1 MSGVLEFRAL
11 GPLAVLR
18 DGAPVELGKGN
29 ERTLIALLVLHADRP
44 LSNDTIID
52 ALWGEQPPPTAPEM
66 VRNYV
71 ARVRKRLG
79 EDAIATMPSGY
90 RLVADPDA
98 VDLLRFERLG
108 KEGAQA
114 LESGNPD
121 AALQSLEEALA
132 LWSGRPLPEL
142 DSRAAGRDEIG
153 RLEELR
159 LQAIEGRMDAELT
172 LGRSGTLVPELEQLV
187 REHPHRERLL
197 GQLMLALYRCG
208 RQKDALERYQ
218 AGRRLLVEKAGLEP
232 APALQELQLAILRH
246 DPKLGAVRR
255 SDNGGHRPARRAMP
269 SRRTI
274 MLTASAAA
282 VLATA
287 VVVALVLFGG
297 SSGPIV
303 LSIHSLGAVDPQSGT
318 AVGSLKLGSSPGP
331 LAVAADAVWLGAGPA
346 RAVVKVDPT
355 TFRALQ
361 TVHLPAIP
369 YSLAAG
375 RRSLWVGNGF
385 DGTLTRVENGRS
397 SRPFRPQPRS
407 TGRLSLAYG
416 LGSVWV
422 GSQDDTV
429 IRLDPRTD
437 RAVDVVR
444 GVSKP
449 EAIAIGS
456 GSVWVAEATRDVVAR
471 IDPRTNHVVREI
483 PIGGVGTDIAVG
495 DSAVWVVT
503 PGEGRLWRIDPR
515 TNAITASIAVGEEP
529 TSVVT
534 TNAAV
539 WVASPQGTLTS
550 VDPQTNLIDQTV
562 RLGKPIADLAS
573 GHGIVWITLR

>member
-114 LESGNPD
+114 LEGNPD
-121 AALQSLEEALA
+121 AALQSLELA
-132 LWSGRPLPEL
+132 
-142 DSRAAGRDEIG
+142 
-153 RLEELR
+153 
-159 LQAIEGRMDAELT
+159 
-172 LGRSGTLVPELEQLV
+172 LGRSGTLVPELEHLV

-346 RAVVKVDPT
+346 RALVKVDLT

-539 WVASPQGTLTS
+539 
-550 VDPQTNLIDQTV
+550 
-562 RLGKPIADLAS
+562 
-573 GHGIVWITLR
+573 